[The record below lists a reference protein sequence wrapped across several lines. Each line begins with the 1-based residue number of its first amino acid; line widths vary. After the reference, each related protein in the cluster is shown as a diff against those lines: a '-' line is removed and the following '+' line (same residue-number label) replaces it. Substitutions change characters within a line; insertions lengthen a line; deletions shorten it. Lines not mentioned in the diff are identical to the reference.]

1 MKIFIGDED
10 NPVSVID
17 VYSEVTIK
25 ECFNGI
31 GIESPMGMFGI
42 ALRDGG
48 IEVMLDGKLVWTSHE
63 IASSEKDEKH
73 YGADFRTIMRALSFA
88 IADNPQSIGKSE
100 VALMKKFIDTAKEE
114 AIVTDEV
121 IGDVLSGKHDKD
133 EWIDL
138 NTIGVGRAA
147 AINEIAILRNME
159 SERRKKDTEIKTTL
173 DREMKVFKS
182 YQTISHG
189 AYRAMDNQGHEY
201 LVSIV
206 NIEGEDLWKLVDM
219 AGTGAPTAGSLV
231 YDLSVLDK
239 RTAYGHTVAEALV
252 KLHEKLSGD
261 R

>member
-10 NPVSVID
+10 NPVSVSD

-25 ECFNGI
+25 ECFSGI

-48 IEVMLDGKLVWTSHE
+48 IEVILDGKLVWTSHE

-88 IADNPQSIGKSE
+88 IADNPQNMGKSE
-100 VALMKKFIDTAKEE
+100 AALMKKFIDVAKQE
-114 AIVTDEV
+114 ASITEEV
-121 IGDVLSGKHDKD
+121 IGEVRSEMRDEAYLDLPDV
-133 EWIDL
+133 
-138 NTIGVGRAA
+138 GVSRAK
-147 AINEIAILRNME
+147 AINEIAIMRHME
-159 SERRKKDTEIKTTL
+159 SERRKKDAEIKTTL

-182 YQTISHG
+182 YQIISHG
-189 AYRAMDNQGHEY
+189 AYRAMDNNGHEY

-219 AGTGAPTAGSLV
+219 AGTGAPTAGSLI
-231 YDLSVLDK
+231 YGLSALDE